1 MAKFDWQN
9 SLFDLKFILFP
20 IKSAEYDK
28 CYGHDNWRVQRDSKN
43 DNSLSARASNYQ
55 RSLWFFERKQTNL
68 ILKFCINK
76 QS

>member
-9 SLFDLKFILFP
+9 SLFDWKFILFP

-28 CYGHDNWRVQRDSKN
+28 CYRNDNWRVQRDSKN

-55 RSLWFFERKQTNL
+55 RSL
-68 ILKFCINK
+68 
-76 QS
+76 